1 MINFLK
7 LQKLLLIKIM
17 LEKMDGKG
25 KGIFDIPFIIK
36 SPAESMKEILETL

>member
-25 KGIFDIPFIIK
+25 KGIFDIPFVIWRHT
-36 SPAESMKEILETL
+36 ESMKKNLGAL